1 MNLTKII
8 ALSAGLILGATALSA
23 QGFGPGKGGRG
34 GMGGGM
40 MGGGMMRGQA
50 QACMTPGAGLT
61 LTEAQQAGYKKI
73 LEAHKASLESKL
85 KAANDARDAMR
96 KGMQDPAT
104 SDAKVKELHAKASE
118 AMTAV
123 MLERRAMQREFEAL
137 LTPEQKNALE
147 LRRLQGGMMGRG
159 GRGGRGG
166 NRGCGGCF

>member
-1 MNLTKII
+1 MNLTKTI
-8 ALSAGLILGATALSA
+8 ALFAGLILGATALSA

-40 MGGGMMRGQA
+40 MGGGRGQA
-50 QACMTPGAGLT
+50 CTDPGFGLT
-61 LTEAQQAGYKKI
+61 LTDAQQAGYKKI
-73 LEAHKASLESKL
+73 LEAHKTSLDAKL
-85 KAANDARDAMR
+85 KAADDARDAMR

-104 SDAKVKELHAKASE
+104 SDAKVKELHAKTSE

-159 GRGGRGG
+159 GHGGHG
-166 NRGCGGCF
+166 GCGFGI

>member
-23 QGFGPGKGGRG
+23 QGFGPGKSGRG

-40 MGGGMMRGQA
+40 MGGGRG

-73 LEAHKASLESKL
+73 LEAHKASLDAKL

-96 KGMQDPAT
+96 KGMQDPTT
-104 SDAKVKELHAKASE
+104 SDAKVKELHAKSSE

-123 MLERRAMQREFEAL
+123 MLERRVMQREFEAL
-137 LTPEQKNALE
+137 LTPEQKNALD

-166 NRGCGGCF
+166 NNGCGGCF

>member
-1 MNLTKII
+1 MNLTKTI

-23 QGFGPGKGGRG
+23 QGFGPGKSGRG

-40 MGGGMMRGQA
+40 MGGGRGQA
-50 QACMTPGAGLT
+50 CLTPDSGLT
-61 LTEAQQAGYKKI
+61 LTEAQQASYKKI
-73 LEAHKASLESKL
+73 LEAHKTSLDAKL
-85 KAANDARDAMR
+85 KTANDARDAMR

-104 SDAKVKELHAKASE
+104 SDAKVKELHAKTSE

-137 LTPEQKNALE
+137 LTPEQKNTLD

-159 GRGGRGG
+159 GRGGHG
-166 NRGCGGCF
+166 GCGGCF